1 MPLTPTLVARF
12 RPVPLWEKVV
22 LGEIILIATIGG
34 IASTYSAVSDIL
46 DPTSFESSCFI
57 SV

>member
-1 MPLTPTLVARF
+1 MACF
-12 RPVPLWEKVV
+12 SEVPLWERVV
-22 LGEIILIATIGG
+22 LGEIILIATVGG
-34 IASTYSAVSDIL
+34 IASTYSAILDIL